1 MYKRQDICASFQHAA
16 TEVLV
21 KKISKALIDTGREG
35 IILAGGV
42 AANKLLREKI
52 STLQQSLNIKVLYPP
67 IAHCTDNAA
76 MIAYLGSLKTD
87 EATYQLS
94 SHARPRWPLGMQ

>member
-1 MYKRQDICASFQHAA
+1 M
-16 TEVLV
+16 
-21 KKISKALIDTGREG
+21 
-35 IILAGGV
+35 AGGV

-76 MIAYLGSLKTD
+76 MIAYLGSLKTN
-87 EATYQLS
+87 EATYQLN
-94 SHARPRWPLGMQ
+94 SHARPRWPLGEAIG

>member
-1 MYKRQDICASFQHAA
+1 MQHAA

-21 KKISKALIDTGREG
+21 KKICKALIDTGREG

-76 MIAYLGSLKTD
+76 MIAYLGMQSLQH
-87 EATYQLS
+87 YQYNAQLVDTK
-94 SHARPRWPLGMQ
+94 L

>member
-1 MYKRQDICASFQHAA
+1 
-16 TEVLV
+16 
-21 KKISKALIDTGREG
+21 
-35 IILAGGV
+35 LAGGV

-94 SHARPRWPLGMQ
+94 SRARPRWPLGDAIG

>member
-1 MYKRQDICASFQHAA
+1 MCIFQHAA

-42 AANKLLREKI
+42 AANKLLREKF
-52 STLQQSLNIKVLYPP
+52 LPP
-67 IAHCTDNAA
+67 AI
-76 MIAYLGSLKTD
+76 LK
-87 EATYQLS
+87 Y
-94 SHARPRWPLGMQ
+94 